1 MLDFRLKA
9 YQTYLKLP
17 LPAFGPDLTKI
28 DFDHLN
34 YFRRDA
40 KKAVRDWSE
49 VPDQIKETFEK
60 LGVPQAER
68 QYLAG
73 SSAQYESE
81 VVYEKIKEDLARQG
95 VLFMSTDAAVQVVP
109 DLVKKYFGKLV
120 KKPFIGDALRPVEYE
135 DIKRANRLLY
145 ATSFLCEGICL
156 LVMGLLF
163 FI

>member
-1 MLDFRLKA
+1 MLDFRLQA
-9 YQTYLKLP
+9 YRTYQQLP
-17 LPAFGPDLTKI
+17 MPKFGPDLSAI

-40 KKAVRDWSE
+40 NEAVRSWDE
-49 VPDQIKETFEK
+49 VPDKIKETFEK

-81 VVYEKIKEDLARQG
+81 VVYHNIKEDLARQG

-120 KKPFIGDALRPVEYE
+120 KPSDNKMAALNSAVWSGGTC
-135 DIKRANRLLY
+135 A
-145 ATSFLCEGICL
+145 
-156 LVMGLLF
+156 
-163 FI
+163 